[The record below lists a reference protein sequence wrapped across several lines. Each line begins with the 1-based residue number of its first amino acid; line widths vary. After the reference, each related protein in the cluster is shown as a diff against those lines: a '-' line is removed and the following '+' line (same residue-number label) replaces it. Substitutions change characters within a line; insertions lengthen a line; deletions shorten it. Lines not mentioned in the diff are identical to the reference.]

1 MPCEEQELPNL
12 NAPGGPV
19 EAFPVLDET
28 PGSLI
33 LPPAPDVN
41 PDDLPGIIDEA
52 NDFVDNV
59 LPLVARERAAYRRE
73 EARLAR
79 LEGANR

>member
-1 MPCEEQELPNL
+1 MKLLPRSKTGSRSIDHFFQSLAEDQHERAIGVVLSGTGNLTVVPGDMP
-12 NAPGGPV
+12 
-19 EAFPVLDET
+19 
-28 PGSLI
+28 SLI
-33 LPPAPDVN
+33 VTAD
-41 PDDLPGIIDEA
+41 
-52 NDFVDNV
+52 DNV